1 MRGLGER
8 HSPAESYLVKR
19 GSCKTHMKIT
29 PERPISITVA
39 VILIAFYA
47 AMLIVWDLVSP
58 FERPYAQGPVSVV
71 LGFRVYGVW
80 AQLAHGL
87 QLFVALALM
96 YGLWTMQWW
105 GWQLVV
111 GVTAYMLLSVSI
123 WVTVYQEFQHIFFA
137 LFYLIVVNVFL
148 ALTFPHREKFGD

>member
-1 MRGLGER
+1 M
-8 HSPAESYLVKR
+8 
-19 GSCKTHMKIT
+19 KTT
-29 PERPISITVA
+29 PERPTSVTVA

-47 AMLIVWDLVSP
+47 GMLILWDLVSP

-71 LGFRVYGVW
+71 LGLRVYGMW
-80 AQLAHGL
+80 AQLVHGL
-87 QLFVALALM
+87 QLVVALALM
-96 YGLWTMQWW
+96 YGLWTMQRW

-123 WVTVYQEFQHIFFA
+123 WVTVYQEYQRIFFA